1 MGFEA
6 VASAVGLPARIV
18 AIAQTRKHLGRHPG
32 RAAKA
37 ARPGTQVPR
46 HHEVGMAGVHGSRLS
61 RLTALGRDDNGGNC
75 ASSYAIALRGARA
88 ETRTRTVEG
97 LSLAP
102 LPLGYTGEKK
112 WCATG
117 DSNSDWMR
125 SERIASAVGLVA
137 PRELVLSGGFD
148 PPASALPTRCS
159 AE

>member
-102 LPLGYTGEKK
+102 LPLGYTGEKTK
-112 WCATG
+112 TGALWWLRSTRLRAT
-117 DSNSDWMR
+117 
-125 SERIASAVGLVA
+125 SAVLCRMSSSMI
-137 PRELVLSGGFD
+137 PKSG
-148 PPASALPTRCS
+148 
-159 AE
+159 